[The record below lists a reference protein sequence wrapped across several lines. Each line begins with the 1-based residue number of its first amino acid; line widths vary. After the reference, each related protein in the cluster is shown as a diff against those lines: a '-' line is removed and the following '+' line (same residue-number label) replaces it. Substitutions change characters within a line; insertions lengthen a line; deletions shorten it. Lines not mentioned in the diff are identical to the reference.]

1 MQLSWN
7 RKYQFRYF
15 CFQSMNNALLLPV
28 VPTADKRRMVKMSKK
43 TWYLYNCQDS
53 NWYIRYPFEVHID
66 IWNVETLD
74 EYYYRFSY
82 KSYAIKL

>member
-7 RKYQFRYF
+7 INSDIF

-43 TWYLYNCQDS
+43 T
-53 NWYIRYPFEVHID
+53 
-66 IWNVETLD
+66 
-74 EYYYRFSY
+74 
-82 KSYAIKL
+82 